1 MSDWMKLIECKQT
14 PDHKFT
20 IYDYTKIAYPID
32 SAICLREIMSEG
44 EKPTFIPID
53 HDYDQIL

>member
-44 EKPTFIPID
+44 
-53 HDYDQIL
+53 